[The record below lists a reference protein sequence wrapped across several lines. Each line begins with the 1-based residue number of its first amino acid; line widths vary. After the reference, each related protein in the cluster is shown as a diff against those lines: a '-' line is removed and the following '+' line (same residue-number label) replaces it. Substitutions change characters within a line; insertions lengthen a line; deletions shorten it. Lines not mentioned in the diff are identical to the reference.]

1 MSAFLNLLYVT
12 KATTNWTDKTFNSLL
27 NFATLRIVS
36 VSLGSSRNVNVDKES
51 VHRVEARGW

>member
-27 NFATLRIVS
+27 NFATLRICICVAGK
-36 VSLGSSRNVNVDKES
+36 LPER
-51 VHRVEARGW
+51 